1 MQKMEILRELDVYL
15 SREDAQLFRV
25 VSNSKFVSAGGKWYE
40 KKIET
45 NFSSCIVSDINMEH
59 MWMATA
65 GIGSRFAAA
74 DRG

>member
-1 MQKMEILRELDVYL
+1 MEILRELDVYL

-25 VSNSKFVSAGGKWYE
+25 VSNSKFVLVGGKWYE

-59 MWMATA
+59 
-65 GIGSRFAAA
+65 I
-74 DRG
+74 

>member
-25 VSNSKFVSAGGKWYE
+25 VSNSKFVLVGGKWYE

-45 NFSSCIVSDINMEH
+45 NFSSYTVSDINMEH
-59 MWMATA
+59 
-65 GIGSRFAAA
+65 I
-74 DRG
+74 